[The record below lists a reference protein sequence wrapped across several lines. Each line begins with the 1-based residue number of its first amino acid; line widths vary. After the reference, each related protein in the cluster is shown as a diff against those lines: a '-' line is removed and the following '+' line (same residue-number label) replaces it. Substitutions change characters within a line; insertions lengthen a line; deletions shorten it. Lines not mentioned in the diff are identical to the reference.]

1 MYSQQIRIR
10 YSEISSTGELSL
22 VGLVD
27 LLQDIATFHSEDIGY
42 GTLKIKSMDLGWF
55 VTNYSIKIHRLPKL
69 SDFVTLNT
77 MPYSFKK
84 IFGLRAYE
92 MRDAEGNLLLTADS
106 TWVLMD
112 GKTLK
117 PTQIPQEMESAYI
130 PDDAP
135 DVKYS
140 NSRLKPLPNAEELDE
155 FRVPATF
162 IDTNGHM
169 NNAYY
174 VDVMSHYLPDDFSV
188 DELIINYKKP
198 ALEKDLMKVLRA
210 PIESGGYQIRLEI
223 DGELS
228 SIAEFR

>member
-1 MYSQQIRIR
+1 MYSQKIRIR
-10 YSEISSTGELSL
+10 YSEIDSKGELSL
-22 VGLVD
+22 VGLVNI
-27 LLQDIATFHSEDIGY
+27 LQDIATFHSEDIGF
-42 GTLKIKSMDLGWF
+42 GTLKIRSMDLGWF

-69 SDFVTLNT
+69 CDEVTLNT

-92 MRDAEGNLLLTADS
+92 MRDSNGELLLTADS
-106 TWVLMD
+106 TWVLVD
-112 GKTLK
+112 EKTLK
-117 PTQIPQEMESAYI
+117 PSQIPQEMESAYI
-130 PDDAP
+130 PDEKP
-135 DVKYS
+135 DVVYS
-140 NSRLKPLPNAEELDE
+140 NARLKPLEDAEVLDE
-155 FRVPATF
+155 FSVPATF

-174 VDVMSHYLPDDFSV
+174 VDVMSRYLPEDFTI

-198 ALEKDLMKVLRA
+198 AFEKDVIKVLRA
-210 PIESGGYQIRLEI
+210 PMEAGGYQIRLEI